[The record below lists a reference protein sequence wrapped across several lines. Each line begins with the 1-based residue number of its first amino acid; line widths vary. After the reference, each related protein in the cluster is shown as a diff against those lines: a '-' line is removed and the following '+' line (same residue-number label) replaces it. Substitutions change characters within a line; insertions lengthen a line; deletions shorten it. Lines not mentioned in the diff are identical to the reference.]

1 MYELIGTIKVIKDT
15 EQINDR
21 FSKREFVVS
30 DNHDKYPQVIQF
42 ELTQDKCTLLDEF
55 TVGNDV
61 KVTFNVRGREWKSP
75 QGDTRYFVS
84 LNAWKLEK
92 TGTGMAPGGGAPAA
106 AGAVPAG
113 TEMVIDCNDDEE
125 IDDIPF

>member
-1 MYELIGTIKVIKDT
+1 MYELAGTIKVIKDT
-15 EQINDR
+15 EQVNDR

-30 DNHDKYPQVIQF
+30 DNHDKYPQLIQF
-42 ELTQDKCTLLDEF
+42 ELTQDKCPLLDEF

-61 KVTFNVRGREWKSP
+61 KVTFNVRGRDWKSP

-92 TGTGMAPGGGAPAA
+92 TDSGMPPSSGGAVASAIP
-106 AGAVPAG
+106 PG
-113 TEMVIDCNDDEE
+113 TEMVIECNDDEE